1 MADKKPEDLKIDH
14 VDDKLIPKHHKS
26 MKLAILNAPV
36 LTACG
41 NYTCYP
47 IPTESARILVNSM
60 EIESHVGHET
70 TAKLISKILECPISF
85 CRDELKH
92 QVGQNALIFK
102 LKHRA
107 PEGKILDERQL
118 SEIGYEFWILYRSR

>member
-1 MADKKPEDLKIDH
+1 MANKKPEDLQIDH
-14 VDDKLIPKHHKS
+14 VDDNLIPKHHKS

-47 IPTESARILVNSM
+47 VPVESARILVNSM
-60 EIESHVGHET
+60 ELDSHIGHES
-70 TAKLISKILECPISF
+70 TAKLLSKILECPIGFS
-85 CRDELKH
+85 REELRQ

-118 SEIGYEFWILYRSR
+118 MEIGYEFWIQYRSK